1 MSDLI
6 STLYGGVEF
15 DGFTL
20 KIGELK
26 EGRIMGHRYASLYV
40 VSKEHKS
47 FLMVLGI
54 YEGKPPYYLP
64 WIEWF
69 SIDPSALADK
79 FFGSEVEKD
88 LLELCASK
96 LPEGGKLFVEY
107 SEDEETGKE
116 LNFGVPPPV
125 TRMGFLM
132 LYRGFTWF
140 KDWYFPE
147 GFNEGGQKL
156 QGEKPLDR
164 ERRDAHMEVI
174 RREVEGFMAADDD
187 IPEEILKRCE
197 VILTDKP

>member
-1 MSDLI
+1 MNHLVSSLCR
-6 STLYGGVEF
+6 GVEF
-15 DGFTL
+15 HGFTL

-26 EGRIMGHRYASLYV
+26 EGRIVGHRYASLYV
-40 VSKEHKS
+40 AEHRS
-47 FLMVLGI
+47 FLMVLGM

-69 SIDPSALADK
+69 SVDPSVLGNK
-79 FFGSEVEKD
+79 FFGSEVEKR
-88 LLELCASK
+88 LMGLCASE
-96 LPEGGKLFVEY
+96 LPDGGKLFVEY
-107 SEDEETGKE
+107 SEDMVTGKE
-116 LNFGVPPPV
+116 LSRGVPPPL

-132 LYRGFTWF
+132 LQQGFTWF